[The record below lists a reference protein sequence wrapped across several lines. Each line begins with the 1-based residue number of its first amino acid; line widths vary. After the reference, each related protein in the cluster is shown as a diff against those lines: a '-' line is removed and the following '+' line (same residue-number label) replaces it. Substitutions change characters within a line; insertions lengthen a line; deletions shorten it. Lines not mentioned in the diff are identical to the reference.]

1 MEPKKMTL
9 SVGNFLSE
17 TSFFLSSVCVFSG
30 INSYEKLW
38 LNEPMSKDIYIYI
51 IEVYQSARN
60 FPCNAALG
68 GLETQGEQLETHL
81 VGGGRADRGAG
92 GELRRFSHFFRGKMA
107 M

>member
-1 MEPKKMTL
+1 MTIWIGSRSQIWSTPSGFDMEPKKMTL

-51 IEVYQSARN
+51 S
-60 FPCNAALG
+60 
-68 GLETQGEQLETHL
+68 
-81 VGGGRADRGAG
+81 
-92 GELRRFSHFFRGKMA
+92 
-107 M
+107 

>member
-1 MEPKKMTL
+1 MTL